1 MPAGSGD
8 PMVGVGGE
16 RPLAARWVVCGRL
29 TADGPLHLGGQGET
43 TVDAPILRDRVDG
56 LPLLTGA
63 SLAGALRSHLADVIA
78 GYRRSEPPDVAALF
92 GGARGD
98 DDGEQ
103 SPLIVFDSLGRLPA
117 GKRPEIRDG
126 VAIDPATGTA
136 EEHKKFDVEVLPAGT
151 SFDVRFDL
159 LVPDGA
165 EESCLLG
172 LLLATLGG
180 LEAGEVRLGART
192 SRGYGRCRAGGWFAR
207 RFDLAARAGW
217 TAWLATDPGDPL
229 DTMGEAEG
237 AKAGGQG
244 LRQAVEA
251 AWPGAAGA
259 TSVADQRR
267 RFRAVLDLEW
277 PRGGLLV
284 RSPGTDPGDADAT
297 QLHSAGDPVLPGT
310 SLAGALRARA
320 LRIARTV
327 LGDRGDERVEAL
339 FGPLLRGRDGGQ
351 DAAPDAAP
359 SGADELS
366 ASRLTV
372 SEGRLDGE
380 LLQGVRIRIDRFT
393 GGVVDGALFD
403 EEPLYGGKGSVTV
416 EIREPV
422 PGDAGLLLLL
432 VKDLLTGDLPVGGT
446 GSVGRGVTAGAAKLA
461 WLDGAEATRSLRW
474 EPTAH
479 LQKDEAK
486 RLNAEVEALHH
497 LQEAGR

>member
-1 MPAGSGD
+1 MPAGSSD

-29 TADGPLHLGGQGET
+29 TADGPLHLGGPGET

-63 SLAGALRSHLADVIA
+63 SLAGALRSHLADVVA
-78 GYRRSEPPDVAALF
+78 GYRRSEPEEVATLF

-98 DDGEQ
+98 DEGAQ
-103 SPLIVFDSLGRLPA
+103 SPLIVFDSLGRLPS

-192 SRGYGRCRAGGWFAR
+192 SRGYGRCRAGGWVAR

-259 TSVADQRR
+259 TNVADQQR

-327 LGDRGDERVEAL
+327 LGDGGDDRVEAL
-339 FGPLLRGRDGGQ
+339 FGARLRGKDGGQ
-351 DAAPDAAP
+351 DAAP

-366 ASRLTV
+366 GSRLTV

-416 EIREPV
+416 EIRAPE

-432 VKDLLTGDLPVGGT
+432 VKDLLTGDLPVGGSA
-446 GSVGRGVTAGAAKLA
+446 SVGRGVTAGTAQLE
-461 WLDGAEATRSLRW
+461 WLDGAKPSRSLRW
-474 EPTAH
+474 DPAAEVTEE
-479 LQKDEAK
+479 EAK
-486 RLNAEVEALHH
+486 LLNGEVEALHR
-497 LQEAGR
+497 LREVSR